1 MALDGIILSK
11 VKEDLDAHLP
21 IRINKINGTSETEVI
36 FNVHANNLRTNLV
49 ISLHS
54 VYNHISLSD
63 ENYSDFEE
71 PSTFIMVLR
80 KHITNG
86 IITSIEQH
94 NYDRYLLL
102 ISEHLMICMMKLN
115 IS

>member
-21 IRINKINGTSETEVI
+21 MHINKINSTSSTEVI
-36 FNVHANNLRTNLV
+36 FNVHSDYKRTNLV

-54 VYNHISLSD
+54 VYNHISLSN
-63 ENYSDFEE
+63 ENYSDYEE
-71 PSTFIMVLR
+71 PSTFVMVLR
-80 KHITNG
+80 KHLTNG
-86 IITSIEQH
+86 IITSIEQY

-102 ISEHLMICMMKLN
+102 NIKSLN
-115 IS
+115 